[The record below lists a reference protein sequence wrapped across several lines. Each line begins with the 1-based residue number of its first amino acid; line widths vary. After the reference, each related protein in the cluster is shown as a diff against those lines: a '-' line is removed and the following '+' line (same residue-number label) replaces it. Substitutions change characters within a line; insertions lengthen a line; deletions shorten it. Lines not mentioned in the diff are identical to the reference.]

1 MKLHKFTPI
10 LAALIV
16 SGCVSNPAVVSTNP
30 LSGSATGDKKAYE
43 SFSITSV
50 DIGYAANEAVQQ
62 FLEAP
67 ESIKPGGGRYVIAVD
82 EVVND
87 TLNSFETRRLTAQ
100 IKRKLRQSGRFRFS
114 NAVGAD
120 QTGAILEERQL
131 QDSKLFDQSTVAQDG
146 TLAAP
151 ELYLTG
157 AIIVDTTQSGDRKKQ
172 QLNYAFM
179 LEVVDKVRGY
189 VLFDSYIEI
198 DKTGSNKNFAW

>member
-1 MKLHKFTPI
+1 MIKYRSIAL
-10 LAALIV
+10 LALFALA
-16 SGCVSNPAVVSTNP
+16 GCTSNPAVVSTNP
-30 LSGSATGDKKAYE
+30 LSGSATGNKNAYE
-43 SFSITSV
+43 SFAITST

-67 ESIKPGGGRYVIAVD
+67 ESMKPGGGRYVIAVD
-82 EVVND
+82 QIIND
-87 TLNSFETRRLTAQ
+87 TLNNFETRRLTAQ
-100 IKRKLRQSGRFRFS
+100 IKRKLRQSNRFRFT
-114 NAVGAD
+114 NAIGAD
-120 QTGAILEERQL
+120 QTKAIIDEREL

-151 ELYLTG
+151 EIYLTG
-157 AIIVDTTQSGDRKKQ
+157 AIVVDATRSGDGKKQ